1 MSNLPKFTQVTACVG
16 SPTPEDWF
24 PEEFGTKAYIKYNY
38 SYTPEGLRARSVC
51 LNCDAY
57 QECYDYAL
65 QFDNLQGIWAAH
77 DRYERAEIQRN
88 LNMTNLQSV
97 YVSDLTLDYRAWNR
111 RDTSNE

>member
-1 MSNLPKFTQVTACVG
+1 MSNLPKFTQVPACAG

-38 SYTPEGLRARSVC
+38 AYTQEALRARSVC
-51 LNCDAY
+51 LKCL
-57 QECYDYAL
+57 DYAL

-88 LNMTNLQSV
+88 LNMTNLISV
-97 YVSDLTLDYRAWNR
+97 SVSDLRAEAILNKGDDY
-111 RDTSNE
+111 E

>member
-1 MSNLPKFTQVTACVG
+1 MSNLPKFTQVPACAG

-38 SYTPEGLRARSVC
+38 AYTQEALRARSVC

-57 QECYDYAL
+57 DECLDYAL

-88 LNMTNLQSV
+88 LNMTNLISV
-97 YVSDLTLDYRAWNR
+97 SVSDLRAEAILNKGDDY
-111 RDTSNE
+111 E